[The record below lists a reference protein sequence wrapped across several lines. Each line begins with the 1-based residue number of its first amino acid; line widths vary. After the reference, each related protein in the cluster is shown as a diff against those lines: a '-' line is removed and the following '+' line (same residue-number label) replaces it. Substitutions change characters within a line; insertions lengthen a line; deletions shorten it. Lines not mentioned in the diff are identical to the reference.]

1 MWTITFARDNLLST
15 SSRQQ
20 YVAQHLNQ
28 FRSSAELGSKW
39 IELNHLASVSADKLL
54 LQKIVTVLYESI
66 NRHRSESVISA
77 LQICEEYIGETLH
90 KRPFLTPVEN
100 NIVAYIAGYV
110 CRKTR
115 DRLKR
120 NYDTSSR
127 SLSQTAKWKSEGLDR
142 IIKHL
147 NQMVPGVTKQAP
159 AMTFPNLMTLS
170 LTRGGL
176 SQVDCST
183 FTFFCYLE
191 VSIRPFLSL
200 ACFRSSTRTSDSE
213 LLDQLIDNSSL
224 LKPTWPYSSSLPA
237 EDSNLLLKLFV
248 QLYFRVRK

>member
-1 MWTITFARDNLLST
+1 MSIVRP
-15 SSRQQ
+15 
-20 YVAQHLNQ
+20 
-28 FRSSAELGSKW
+28 GP
-39 IELNHLASVSADKLL
+39 KLL

-66 NRHRSESVISA
+66 NRHQSESVISA
-77 LQICEEYIGETLH
+77 LQICVEYIGETLH
-90 KRPFLTPVEN
+90 KCPFLTPVEN

-120 NYDTSSR
+120 NYETSSR
-127 SLSQTAKWKSEGLDR
+127 SFSQTAKRKSERLDR
-142 IIKHL
+142 IIKLL
-147 NQMVPGVTKQAP
+147 NQMVPGVAKQAR

-200 ACFRSSTRTSDSE
+200 AHFRSST
-213 LLDQLIDNSSL
+213 
-224 LKPTWPYSSSLPA
+224 
-237 EDSNLLLKLFV
+237 
-248 QLYFRVRK
+248 